1 MRIETFF
8 LRYKKKNFPL
18 KIILA
23 LKIVMLTD
31 TFLGVFLII
40 IYKYQSKIDCTIP
53 TYTFKYKKSF
63 LLYKNHLKM
72 LNTRL
77 VN

>member
-8 LRYKKKNFPL
+8 LKYKKKNFPL

-40 IYKYQSKIDCTIP
+40 IYKYQLPI
-53 TYTFKYKKSF
+53 
-63 LLYKNHLKM
+63 
-72 LNTRL
+72 
-77 VN
+77 